1 MGRVVRAGSRET
13 NKRAMDE
20 SHCGLGKR
28 MMSTCIGVQRAGH
41 CQEKSGKR
49 KEEVHRPACVCPD
62 RYSGRSFVVLLL
74 WY

>member
-1 MGRVVRAGSRET
+1 MGRVIRAGNRET

-41 CQEKSGKR
+41 CKEKSGKR

-62 RYSGRSFVVLLL
+62 RYSGRSFFVLLV